1 LLPRTEVAHAEPIC
15 EIIRNKVKM
24 LDTDGIFV
32 TLSIGIS
39 MIDKTG
45 KPDLETALNEADVAL
60 YSAKKN
66 GRDRIVVAN
75 QSY

>member
-1 LLPRTEVAHAEPIC
+1 
-15 EIIRNKVKM
+15 M
-24 LDTDGIFV
+24 LDSDGIFV

-39 MIDKTG
+39 LIDKTG

-66 GRDRIVVAN
+66 GRDRIVVSN